1 MSQKLQ
7 GQLTERLNALDFY
20 EAHQIYRSIYFRL
33 KRENKLAEAYDNLVE
48 GAMRLLEVGEHNSG
62 ADLANLAAALLADIK
77 SIEQLG
83 GGAGVAASSPRSPT
97 KLVDS
102 IRGMFGLMKA
112 ATPERAHFV
121 QKCLQIS
128 FLPKDMI
135 RKQFAE
141 VLWNEKSFAEARL
154 HFLYSSDSGSN
165 CAMMLVEYQTQLG
178 FPTEFDLMIAQFVL
192 QALCTENRQLAV
204 NVFHFYTMKHPRI
217 GVTQPPFPSP
227 LLNFLC
233 FLLLSLDK

>member
-1 MSQKLQ
+1 MSQKLFSK
-7 GQLTERLNALDFY
+7 LKTSLEARDYY
-20 EAHQIYRSIYFRL
+20 EAHQIYRTIYFRL
-33 KRENKLAEAYDNLVE
+33 KRENKLSEAHDYLVTGALKLMEE
-48 GAMRLLEVGEHNSG
+48 GEQNSG
-62 ADLANLAAALLADIK
+62 ADLANLAASFLADLK
-77 SIEQLG
+77 SIDQLG
-83 GGAGVAASSPRSPT
+83 TAAPPHLSAN
-97 KLVDS
+97 LVDNF
-102 IRGMFGLMKA
+102 RRMFALMKPG
-112 ATPERAHFV
+112 TPERTHFV

-128 FLPKDMI
+128 YLPKDLI

-141 VLWNEKSFAEARL
+141 VLWAEKSFAEARL

-165 CAMMLVEYQTQLG
+165 CAMMLVDYQTQLG
-178 FPTEFDLMIAQFVL
+178 YSTEFDLMIAQFVL

-227 LLNFLC
+227 LLNFVC